1 MDGSSVHRP
10 GSWLFADFRSQFPEP
25 INIDF
30 VGNLACLLR
39 GDWSILVLA
48 MRKTGEPSTKR
59 DWDNVLHH
67 ENPVHSEHLG
77 CTLAVIPRT
86 ARLFAVGLACWPW
99 KGYIPSRAMI
109 PVREAKAVRRSPHLT
124 LFASK
129 KGVWRCCCYPV
140 ALLSTRGS
148 NCATVPRA

>member
-1 MDGSSVHRP
+1 MDGSLVHRP

-59 DWDNVLHH
+59 DWDNVLQH

-77 CTLAVIPRT
+77 CTLAVIPRYSQVVCSWSGLL
-86 ARLFAVGLACWPW
+86 AVERLHPQQGHD
-99 KGYIPSRAMI
+99 S
-109 PVREAKAVRRSPHLT
+109 SQ
-124 LFASK
+124 
-129 KGVWRCCCYPV
+129 
-140 ALLSTRGS
+140 GS
-148 NCATVPRA
+148 QSSQEVTSFNIIC